1 MFHVEHFAVIQHIE
15 RKTTIMVKK
24 SAMGRGLDAIFD
36 SNTTEP
42 SSLVS
47 VIRICD
53 IEPNKTQPRKSFDE
67 AALQDLSQS
76 IATHGVI
83 QPIVVKSS
91 GDGFYKII
99 AGERRFKAAKMAGL
113 SEIPAIVRE
122 LDDKAAAEVA
132 IIENIQREN
141 LDPVDEA
148 SAYQALMEVY
158 GLTQEELAERIG
170 KSRSAIANM
179 LRLLDLPDEILAMLK
194 NGDLTTGH
202 AKVLLGVKYKSEL
215 IELAEK
221 IVKYKMS
228 VRETETAV
236 KKLNASHEEEPNV
249 LVTDR
254 QAYEKALDQRLLEKM
269 GRRVKVNYGKRKVVE
284 LTYTDDDDL
293 ETLLKAIAGDDVFD
307 F

>member
-1 MFHVEHFAVIQHIE
+1 M
-15 RKTTIMVKK
+15 
-24 SAMGRGLDAIFD
+24 
-36 SNTTEP
+36 
-42 SSLVS
+42 
-47 VIRICD
+47 
-53 IEPNKTQPRKSFDE
+53 E
-67 AALQDLSQS
+67 A
-76 IATHGVI
+76 
-83 QPIVVKSS
+83 
-91 GDGFYKII
+91 
-99 AGERRFKAAKMAGL
+99 
-113 SEIPAIVRE
+113 
-122 LDDKAAAEVA
+122 
-132 IIENIQREN
+132 
-141 LDPVDEA
+141 
-148 SAYQALMEVY
+148 Y

>member
-1 MFHVEHFAVIQHIE
+1 MA
-15 RKTTIMVKK
+15 KK

-36 SNTTEP
+36 SNTAEP

-53 IEPNKTQPRKSFDE
+53 IEPNRSQPRKSFDE

-99 AGERRFKAAKMAGL
+99 AGERRFRAAKMAGL

-141 LDPVDEA
+141 LDPVEEA
-148 SAYQALMEVY
+148 SAYKTLMEVY

-170 KSRSAIANM
+170 KSRSSIANM
-179 LRLLDLPDEILAMLK
+179 LRLLELPEELLVMLK
-194 NGDLTTGH
+194 NGDITTGH
-202 AKVLLGVKYKSEL
+202 AKVLLGVKYKSDL

-228 VRETETAV
+228 VRETEAAV
-236 KKLNASHEEEPNV
+236 KKLNASHEETVSEV
-249 LVTDR
+249 VTDR
-254 QAYEKALDQRLLEKM
+254 QAYEKALDLRLLERM
-269 GRRVKVNYGKRKVVE
+269 GRRVKVSYGKKKTVE
-284 LTYTDDDDL
+284 LTYTDNDDL
-293 ETLLKAIAGDDVFD
+293 ESLLKAIAGDDIFD